1 MMGNEARQLFWVDVC
16 TRPDSLLFTL
26 ASPHCQSVNL
36 HPVFCISMKP
46 QMTYWTRS
54 GQCSPLSDPRQGTTP
69 ALFALMSTSTPVLVY
84 RRARL
89 TSWQLFVHHVI
100 IVLGSFSKSWIWN
113 GDLSSPTQVS
123 WYARPSRLQ
132 YLLHQEIQETQKR
145 ILTWQLWFWKR
156 WYGKPMLS
164 ASSTDEEDAQFQR
177 LRIKRWQS
185 LEKRWQRS
193 VLVSAVADLMLWV
206 MTDIITLTSG
216 HSYKID
222 IHSRISENE
231 MPRREVLKG

>member
-1 MMGNEARQLFWVDVC
+1 MGYVC

-36 HPVFCISMKP
+36 YCISKKP
-46 QMTYWTRS
+46 QVTYWTRS

-69 ALFALMSTSTPVLVY
+69 ALFALMSTSTPVLVC

-177 LRIKRWQS
+177 LRIKRRQS
-185 LEKRWQRS
+185 LKKRWQRS
-193 VLVSAVADLMLWV
+193 VLVSK
-206 MTDIITLTSG
+206 T
-216 HSYKID
+216 KIGD
-222 IHSRISENE
+222 TISEWFGSWIST
-231 MPRREVLKG
+231 RRKGLTLLTFSQLLCCCIAPYEAVTLRG